1 MPKVLP
7 GLVALT
13 LIVGFTSATTTGE
26 AVSAEAPQLQ
36 AAPLQRAIDELDI
49 RNVIHRLAQLADEGT
64 LEDYAALFT
73 DDAVW
78 DGGAVFGV
86 RRGKADIVAGGRER
100 RAKGL
105 AGPGT
110 HKRHVLTT
118 TAVWFEGD
126 RAHAR
131 SYMLF
136 YVDCDSSP
144 RVGSVTVYQ
153 DQFRRTAS
161 GWKLAHRSIEPA

>member
-1 MPKVLP
+1 M
-7 GLVALT
+7 GL
-13 LIVGFTSATTTGE
+13 E
-26 AVSAEAPQLQ
+26 DK
-36 AAPLQRAIDELDI
+36 LQRVADELEI

-78 DGGAVFGV
+78 DAGAAFGV
-86 RRGKADIVAGGRER
+86 RRGKADIIAGGRER

-110 HKRHVLTT
+110 HKRHVITT
-118 TAVWFEGD
+118 TAVQVEGE
-126 RAHAR
+126 RARAR

-144 RVGSVTVYQ
+144 RVGVVTVYQ
-153 DQFRRTAS
+153 DEFRHSAS

>member
-1 MPKVLP
+1 VRTSL
-7 GLVALT
+7 GLALIALIAFHT
-13 LIVGFTSATTTGE
+13 LARPADRT
-26 AVSAEAPQLQ
+26 
-36 AAPLQRAIDELDI
+36 RAGADSLGHAMDELDI

-73 DDAVW
+73 EDGVW
-78 DGGAVFGV
+78 DGGAFGL
-86 RRGKADIVAGGRER
+86 RKGTADLVAGGRER

-110 HKRHVLTT
+110 HKRHVITT
-118 TAVWFEGD
+118 TAVSVEGD
-126 RAHAR
+126 RARAR

-136 YVDCDSSP
+136 YVDCDKQP
-144 RVGSVTVYQ
+144 RVGSVAVYQ
-153 DQFRRTAS
+153 DEFRRTDS

>member
-1 MPKVLP
+1 MM
-7 GLVALT
+7 
-13 LIVGFTSATTTGE
+13 
-26 AVSAEAPQLQ
+26 
-36 AAPLQRAIDELDI
+36 DELDI

-78 DGGAVFGV
+78 DAGAAFGV
-86 RRGKADIVAGGRER
+86 RKGKADIIAGGRER
-100 RAKGL
+100 RANGL

-110 HKRHVLTT
+110 HKRHVITT
-118 TAVWFEGD
+118 TAVQIEGD

-136 YVDCDSSP
+136 YVDCDTAP
-144 RVGSVTVYQ
+144 RVGTVTVYQ
-153 DQFRRTAS
+153 DEFHRTPS
-161 GWKLAHRSIEPA
+161 GWKLAHRSIQPA